1 MLPEAGGTESSR
13 SDWRRRKLHSEIVTD
28 GWGGLLWRE
37 I

>member
-1 MLPEAGGTESSR
+1 VRQAVVEDLQAR
-13 SDWRRRKLHSEIVTD
+13 QRKLHSEIVTD